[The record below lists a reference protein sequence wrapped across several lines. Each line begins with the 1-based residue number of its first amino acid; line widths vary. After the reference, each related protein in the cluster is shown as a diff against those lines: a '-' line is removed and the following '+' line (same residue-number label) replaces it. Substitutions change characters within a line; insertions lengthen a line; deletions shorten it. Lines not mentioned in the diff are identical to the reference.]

1 MGFII
6 PTRTEIL
13 EAMRT
18 NQYRPLLNKIFGDR
32 WFEKLDP
39 RMYLGITY
47 EEFRQY
53 VADHGIP
60 QSLLVED
67 SNTGDDH
74 FVIYK
79 EDNKWIVGFAERG
92 SIHTKSSHQS
102 KELARLE
109 VINRI
114 WHCLDTD
121 LNPAHFKGGVNEG
134 TMVNN

>member
-1 MGFII
+1 M
-6 PTRTEIL
+6 
-13 EAMRT
+13 
-18 NQYRPLLNKIFGDR
+18 
-32 WFEKLDP
+32 
-39 RMYLGITY
+39 
-47 EEFRQY
+47 
-53 VADHGIP
+53 
-60 QSLLVED
+60 ED

-79 EDNKWIVGFAERG
+79 ENNKWIVGFAERG

-134 TMVNN
+134 TMVDMPYSEEVIDKATKRIIEKYSLNDTEARDYAIKAIESLDSHGGNVNDIYEVYQVVETVVSSWIKK